1 MEKVGGGGKGLAV
14 ASDTHGSAAPF
25 WCSTTLQFGKHVGA
39 ASGLQRA
46 KRPSPIVSFVVI
58 FVTLSR
64 LK

>member
-1 MEKVGGGGKGLAV
+1 MEKVGGRGKGWRWAV
-14 ASDTHGSAAPF
+14 TLMAAPF
-25 WCSTTLQFGKHVGA
+25 WCSTTLQFGKYVGA